1 MISGHSSALSCML
14 GPVVSCLRHFSIVMV
29 QTSEDGKS
37 YHLGSGLRSDT
48 RWSSGV
54 WNLLLDALMGS
65 CLVEVGHIRL
75 EDALELPLLEDEQV
89 IEALMPHTAQEA
101 LTDRIS
107 ARRMNRRFQYLDAA
121 GCGHARET
129 GRKFAIVIS
138 NQIFR

>member
-48 RWSSGV
+48 RCSSGV

-65 CLVEVGHIRL
+65 LCW
-75 EDALELPLLEDEQV
+75 LL
-89 IEALMPHTAQEA
+89 M
-101 LTDRIS
+101 IS
-107 ARRMNRRFQYLDAA
+107 ADQIASIPHQLLACSRLIRSLSEVWGMFWSSQT
-121 GCGHARET
+121 ET
-129 GRKFAIVIS
+129 
-138 NQIFR
+138 Q